1 VLLFSGG
8 GAGDLRSEHVIG
20 QPSEYDRVAKGL
32 HWLVVVLLV
41 VQFGVAWTMP
51 DVSRDTKPIG
61 LIAWHLSI
69 GVFILLVMLVRLGWR
84 AISDVPP
91 VPADLAPPLRLLS
104 RATHFLL
111 YGILIVQ
118 PLLGWINASARGWA
132 VKLFGVIPL
141 PALAPSGSSWGRAMG
156 DVHQIVAFVLLGAV
170 GLHVL
175 GALYHQFILK
185 DALLRRMLPGR
196 R

>member
-1 VLLFSGG
+1 
-8 GAGDLRSEHVIG
+8 VIG
-20 QPSEYDRVAKGL
+20 KPAGYNGAAKGL
-32 HWLVVVLLV
+32 HWLILILLV

-51 DVSRDTKPIG
+51 DVGRDTKPIG
-61 LIAWHLSI
+61 LIAWHMSI
-69 GVFILLVMLVRLGWR
+69 GAFILLVMLVRLGWR
-84 AISDVPP
+84 AISEVPP
-91 VPADLAPPLRLLS
+91 APADLAPPLRRLS

-111 YGILIVQ
+111 YAILIVL

-132 VKLFGVIPL
+132 VQFLGVIPL
-141 PALAPSGSSWGRAMG
+141 PALVPSGSPWGHEMG
-156 DVHQIVAFVLLGAV
+156 DVHQIVAYVLLGVV

-185 DALLRRMLPGR
+185 DALLQRMLPAR